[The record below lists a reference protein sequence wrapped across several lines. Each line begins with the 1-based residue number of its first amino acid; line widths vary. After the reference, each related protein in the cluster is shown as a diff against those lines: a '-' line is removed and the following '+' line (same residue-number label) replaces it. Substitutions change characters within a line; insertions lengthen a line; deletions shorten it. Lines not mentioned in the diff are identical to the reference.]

1 MSDWLESLT
10 PAERGE
16 WDEIVRH
23 AREETA
29 EAIKRSSCVISMV
42 TEPLDAK
49 FAMELGLAIILD
61 KPILAVVTPGATV
74 PRKLRQV
81 ADEVVQ
87 LTAGPGSPA
96 ARAEMEAAVLRMV
109 AKTGGSAS

>member
-10 PAERGE
+10 PDERSE
-16 WDEIVRH
+16 WEEIARH

-29 EAIKRSSCVISMV
+29 QAIKGSSCVISMV
-42 TEPLDAK
+42 TEPLDVK

-61 KPILAVVTPGATV
+61 KPVLAVVLPGATV
-74 PRKLRQV
+74 PPKLRQV
-81 ADEVVQ
+81 ADEVVE
-87 LTAGPGSPA
+87 LTDGPGSQA
-96 ARAEMEAAVLRMV
+96 GQAEVQAAVLRMI